1 MAELQVEDA
10 LRMRRLSEEVRSRLL
25 ELALINS
32 RTVGI
37 EIPKNANIQ
46 FVPGAK
52 VKAMDAGAGDWM
64 ELIMVDVNGGQVEV
78 CYGVING
85 EPFAESPCGG

>member
-1 MAELQVEDA
+1 
-10 LRMRRLSEEVRSRLL
+10 
-25 ELALINS
+25 
-32 RTVGI
+32 
-37 EIPKNANIQ
+37 
-46 FVPGAK
+46 
-52 VKAMDAGAGDWM
+52 MDAGAGDWM